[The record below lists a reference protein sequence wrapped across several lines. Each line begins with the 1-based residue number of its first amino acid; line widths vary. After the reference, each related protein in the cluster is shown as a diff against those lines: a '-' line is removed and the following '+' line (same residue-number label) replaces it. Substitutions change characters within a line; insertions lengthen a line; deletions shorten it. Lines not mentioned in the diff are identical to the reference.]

1 MTSRNLFSLTRS
13 LPVLSVLVVAGI
25 LFAGP
30 LAMAQQT
37 TTTTTTPT
45 LTQEEQE
52 DQQIIQDTIA
62 ITTQF
67 LEKGDK
73 QIGPI
78 LFTPRWSGVSWIDPG
93 QKGVIFA
100 DCLPGEFAISGQEIL
115 GGAELAV
122 LQSFAVGLPEDF
134 MVWVLIVENQ
144 HETDRLP
151 GAAGVI
157 CASDKDVDETYP
169 ASTIILQPQIKAKI
183 NNVIKQFI
191 TVEGDQITNINN
203 IVFTYQKIVQN
214 AINIA
219 INSTNVT
226 QINNQE
232 ATQIADT
239 AINNVLSDSGNAAL
253 TAPPPAEEETTTT
266 TTPPGTTEGTATTPE
281 EDDAPLSGPDAEE
294 TTPPA
299 GNGTTTEA
307 LIIEESVAEGE
318 PLADELPANGTATT
332 TPVEETTVVVEE
344 EAPEEEAP
352 EEEAPEEEA
361 E

>member
-1 MTSRNLFSLTRS
+1 MKSSNLFSLTRS

-37 TTTTTTPT
+37 ATTPT

-52 DQQIIQDTIA
+52 DQQMIQNTMA

-67 LEKGDK
+67 LEEGDK

-78 LFTPRWSGVSWIDPG
+78 VFTPRWSGVSWIDPG

-115 GGAELAV
+115 GGPELAV

-157 CASDKDVDETYP
+157 CASDEDVDETYP
-169 ASTIILQPQIKAKI
+169 ASTIILQPEVKQRI

-191 TVEGDQITNINN
+191 TVENNQITNINA
-203 IVFTYQKIVQN
+203 ILYTYQNIVQN

-232 ATQIADT
+232 ATQIANN
-239 AINNVLSDSGNAAL
+239 AINNVLSNSGNAAL
-253 TAPPPAEEETTTT
+253 APPPAEE
-266 TTPPGTTEGTATTPE
+266 TTEGTTEETATSPE
-281 EDDAPLSGPDAEE
+281 EQDTPLSDPDAEE
-294 TTPPA
+294 TTIPS
-299 GNGTTTEA
+299 GNGTTTGA
-307 LIIEESVAEGE
+307 FIIEESVTEEE
-318 PLADELPANGTATT
+318 PLADESPANDTAVT
-332 TPVEETTVVVEE
+332 TPTVEETTEVEEEVVEE
-344 EAPEEEAP
+344 EEEAAP
-352 EEEAPEEEA
+352 AEETTTEPTDETE
-361 E
+361 

>member
-1 MTSRNLFSLTRS
+1 MTSSNLFSLTRS

-37 TTTTTTPT
+37 ATTTPT

-52 DQQIIQDTIA
+52 DQQIIEDTIA

-115 GGAELAV
+115 GGPELAV

-191 TVEGDQITNINN
+191 TVEGDTINNFNN

-253 TAPPPAEEETTTT
+253 IAPPPAEEETTTT
-266 TTPPGTTEGTATTPE
+266 PEEETTTTPPGTTEGTTTTPE
-281 EDDAPLSGPDAEE
+281 EDAPLSEPDAEE
-294 TTPPA
+294 TTTPP
-299 GNGTTTEA
+299 GNGTT
-307 LIIEESVAEGE
+307 IEESVAEGE
-318 PLADELPANGTATT
+318 LSADELPANATTTT

-352 EEEAPEEEA
+352 EEEVPEEEA